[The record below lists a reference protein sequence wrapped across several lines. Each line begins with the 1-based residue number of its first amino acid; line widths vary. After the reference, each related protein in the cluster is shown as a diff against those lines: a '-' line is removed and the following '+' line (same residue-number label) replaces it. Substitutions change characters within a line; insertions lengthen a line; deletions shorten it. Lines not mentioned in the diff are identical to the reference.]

1 MAKPSWNKTLSE
13 VLKQQT
19 RTVTL
24 KSQKPG
30 NEYQTD
36 VIPNLVVLSTGSV
49 ETVADKYIYSVVDT
63 QNDLE
68 YSIKVSNKVDVDFGD
83 RLQFKNVRGG
93 VTSSGFGWYAAESV
107 TAVQRNA

>member
-24 KSQKPG
+24 KSEKTG

-36 VIPNLVVLSTGSV
+36 VIPSV
-49 ETVADKYIYSVVDT
+49 AC
-63 QNDLE
+63 
-68 YSIKVSNKVDVDFGD
+68 
-83 RLQFKNVRGG
+83 
-93 VTSSGFGWYAAESV
+93 
-107 TAVQRNA
+107 